1 MLFHISREEFLTWN
15 TVSLDGRKPSG
26 SSLVVITKVVVV
38 FTSNLNGGV
47 TLNQLF
53 YQLSYI

>member
-1 MLFHISREEFLTWN
+1 MPFHISREEFLTWN
-15 TVSLDGRKPSG
+15 TVLLDGRKPSG